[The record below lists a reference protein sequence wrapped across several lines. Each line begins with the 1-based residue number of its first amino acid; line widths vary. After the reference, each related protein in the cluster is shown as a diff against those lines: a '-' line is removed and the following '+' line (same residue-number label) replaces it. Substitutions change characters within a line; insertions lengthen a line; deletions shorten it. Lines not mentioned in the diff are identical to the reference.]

1 MRAALRSNTGSS
13 LTLVAGALICGLCAF
28 PLAGQEVGRE
38 AVDQPAESSVADQV
52 RADVDDTSLR
62 WVGIGRVRYSTPMQ
76 VSVGAGAV
84 VARVPSSH
92 DCVAFCEYRGLVLHL
107 EPGLA
112 GGQLGVGY
120 ARLIAGRR
128 PGSPF
133 LSNIYVG
140 WSGRAALL
148 RTWGDSDLD
157 PARQTLA
164 GFEAQFSLPRV
175 SFTLGAMRRISSA
188 HQDADSYVYTAGIGW
203 GF

>member
-1 MRAALRSNTGSS
+1 MRAAFRSNRGSS
-13 LTLVAGALICGLCAF
+13 LALVAGGLVCCLSAF

-38 AVDQPAESSVADQV
+38 AVEEPAETSIADQV

-62 WVGIGRVRYSTPMQ
+62 WVGIARVRYSTPMQ
-76 VSVGAGAV
+76 FSVGAGAV
-84 VARVPSSH
+84 VTRVPSSH

-107 EPGLA
+107 EPGSA
-112 GGQLGVGY
+112 GGQIGVGY
-120 ARLIAGRR
+120 GRLIAGRR
-128 PGSPF
+128 PGSAF
-133 LSNIYVG
+133 LNSIYVG
-140 WSGRAALL
+140 WSGRAVLL

-164 GFEAQFSLPRV
+164 GFEAQFSFPRV